1 MEDYN
6 AKVTETSMQ
15 EFWELY
21 FLENMV
27 KKPTFF
33 KNPPKPTCIDLIITN
48 KPGIFLNAKTYEQSH
63 QIFMN

>member
-33 KNPPKPTCIDLIITN
+33 KNPTFITK
-48 KPGIFLNAKTYEQSH
+48 KPGMFLNAKTCEQSH